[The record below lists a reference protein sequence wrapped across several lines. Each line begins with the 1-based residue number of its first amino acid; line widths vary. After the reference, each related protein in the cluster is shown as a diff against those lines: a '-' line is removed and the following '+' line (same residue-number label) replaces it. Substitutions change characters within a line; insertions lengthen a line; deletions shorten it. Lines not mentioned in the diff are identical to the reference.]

1 MFTVG
6 RLRLTRLE
14 LADGTTLEPPPP
26 GAPAKSGFVRPTWE
40 TPISFGAVPKDGALT
55 TTLRLFL
62 DTKVKPEDIRALRG
76 VVTVQF
82 PRSLRALPLNDLTP
96 GQRAELRDLTITVT
110 AHSRKGFTL
119 LANKDGD
126 RLLYT
131 QLAGAD
137 VPAVGFFSPNIT
149 VTPEGAWRFEL
160 LPVGH
165 AVKAELIVADEL
177 DRKDY
182 PFNLP
187 LR

>member
-1 MFTVG
+1 M
-6 RLRLTRLE
+6 
-14 LADGTTLEPPPP
+14 
-26 GAPAKSGFVRPTWE
+26 
-40 TPISFGAVPKDGALT
+40 
-55 TTLRLFL
+55 
-62 DTKVKPEDIRALRG
+62 
-76 VVTVQF
+76 
-82 PRSLRALPLNDLTP
+82 PLNDLTP

-182 PFNLP
+182 QFNLP